1 MIDYDALAIS
11 LFALFL
17 ALIVV
22 LLIHERNRRRRR
34 KIVADPPWWD
44 EFSDGKKFAP
54 DNEET
59 RFRRAYAE
67 SDGDHRSYV
76 DWYRGN

>member
-1 MIDYDALAIS
+1 MIDIQT
-11 LFALFL
+11 
-17 ALIVV
+17 IVV
-22 LLIHERNRRRRR
+22 TVVAINIAVVVIAMIAGRRRRK

>member
-11 LFALFL
+11 LLSLFMMLLGAL
-17 ALIVV
+17 V
-22 LLIHERNRRRRR
+22 IHTRSMRRRR

-76 DWYRGN
+76 DWRRGN

>member
-17 ALIVV
+17 AIVV